1 MGFSQEDESE
11 KPEAAWE
18 NPVLVIVRGIKYNE
32 SYKMLTGGICMGSY
46 LNPGNEAF
54 AVALNSEI
62 YVDKTGLLTAG
73 IYLQQPPAAVW
84 KINYGKHAHRVLQQ
98 GLQFA
103 RNVFRAGNQQ
113 GKGF

>member
-1 MGFSQEDESE
+1 M
-11 KPEAAWE
+11 
-18 NPVLVIVRGIKYNE
+18 
-32 SYKMLTGGICMGSY
+32 TGGICMGSY

-62 YVDKTGLLTAG
+62 YVDKTGLLT
-73 IYLQQPPAAVW
+73 YTNKVMNTLQGYICNSRPRRFG
-84 KINYGKHAHRVLQQ
+84 INYGKHAHRVLQQ
-98 GLQFA
+98 GLQFE

>member
-1 MGFSQEDESE
+1 
-11 KPEAAWE
+11 
-18 NPVLVIVRGIKYNE
+18 
-32 SYKMLTGGICMGSY
+32 MGSY

-62 YVDKTGLLTAG
+62 YVDKTGLLT
-73 IYLQQPPAAVW
+73 YTNKVMNTLQGYICNSRPRRF
-84 KINYGKHAHRVLQQ
+84 GKSANRVLQQ
-98 GLQFA
+98 GLQFE